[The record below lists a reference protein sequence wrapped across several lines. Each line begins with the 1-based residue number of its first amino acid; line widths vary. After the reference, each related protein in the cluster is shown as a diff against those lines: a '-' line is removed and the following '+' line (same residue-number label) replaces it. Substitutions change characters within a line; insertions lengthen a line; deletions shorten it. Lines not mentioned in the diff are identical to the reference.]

1 MTRTRAPFC
10 SGTNVLCSRIDDFY
24 SERIAATLTCP
35 AKYSVSVCRA
45 VTAHSH
51 LFNFIDLLRC
61 KRIRSS
67 RLPRRMAWVR
77 CEGRCVALRNMHFA
91 MRHKTVGSRENNSF
105 GAFPPQTPN
114 PHSRRGRRAHERSH
128 VFQPRCARARTVL
141 LPEKPPHKRLEFTVS
156 IWTILVLFSARA
168 HTRRESLRFW
178 FLSAAVPR
186 PVV

>member
-10 SGTNVLCSRIDDFY
+10 SGTNVLCSRIDDVY

-35 AKYSVSVCRA
+35 ANIRYQL
-45 VTAHSH
+45 TAHSH
-51 LFNFIDLLRC
+51 LFNVIDLLRC

-67 RLPRRMAWVR
+67 RLPPRMAWVR

-114 PHSRRGRRAHERSH
+114 PHSRRERRAHARSH
-128 VFQPRCARARTVL
+128 VFQARCARTHRSSSGAAAAQASR
-141 LPEKPPHKRLEFTVS
+141 
-156 IWTILVLFSARA
+156 IY
-168 HTRRESLRFW
+168 RFDLDNSR
-178 FLSAAVPR
+178 FV
-186 PVV
+186 